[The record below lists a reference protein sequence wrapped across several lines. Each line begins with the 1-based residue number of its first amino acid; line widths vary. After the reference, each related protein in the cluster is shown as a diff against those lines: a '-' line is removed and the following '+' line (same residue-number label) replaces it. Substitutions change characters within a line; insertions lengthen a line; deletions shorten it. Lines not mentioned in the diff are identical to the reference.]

1 MGGIF
6 NDFSTARSGLR
17 TWRMKRRTI
26 QNKPETLESLTIE
39 QMYLRPYRY
48 GGKTMTEI
56 RTTKADINR
65 AIDTERDWWRAVL
78 DLATQDGPLTGDEAI
93 DGNWTVKE
101 LLAHVNGW
109 RGWTV
114 ARLEAAAD
122 GDGKPVPPW
131 PAGMSDTTEKGT
143 DEINAWFGEQSRA
156 ESLETLVERLNG
168 QLDALDAV
176 VERMPAEDLL
186 TPGRFTSSDPGLRD
200 LPIGPALIGFSIV
213 HVHEEHAP
221 ALEAWLT
228 ARLGQHAELP
238 PTPSSFGYEY

>member
-1 MGGIF
+1 MA
-6 NDFSTARSGLR
+6 TV
-17 TWRMKRRTI
+17 
-26 QNKPETLESLTIE
+26 E
-39 QMYLRPYRY
+39 
-48 GGKTMTEI
+48 
-56 RTTKADINR
+56 TTKVDLLR

-78 DLATQDGPLTGDEAI
+78 DLAAQDGPLTGDEAI
-93 DGNWTVKE
+93 DGNWTIKE
-101 LLAHVNGW
+101 LLAHVSGW

-114 ARLEAAAD
+114 TRLEAAAN
-122 GDGKPVPPW
+122 GIGKPTPPG
-131 PAGMSDTTEKGT
+131 PAGMEDNTAEGT
-143 DEINAWFGEQSRA
+143 DEINAWFGEQARA
-156 ESLETLVERLNG
+156 ESLQTHVQRLNG

-186 TPGRFTSSDPGLRD
+186 TPGRFASADPALSD

-238 PTPSSFGYEY
+238 PTPSNFGYQD